1 MVIRSSDFKDM
12 LKSKSF
18 LYKTITMNFYLF
30 SALVLFSCRQTPH
43 SENSVNNTPFP
54 EPDTF
59 NIPYDLENP
68 NSIYKLP
75 SALYEISGIA
85 IYKDNLI
92 ACVQDEKGIVYLYD
106 LDKEEVI
113 KKIKFAKDG
122 DFEDIAVVDGTIY
135 VLKNNGNIYR
145 IKKPEKKDPKV
156 KKITTPLS
164 AANDCEGLEYD
175 QVSNS
180 LLIACKGTASYKNH
194 EFNKGSKAIYAINL
208 DSLSF
213 NAYPAYLVDVNIIF
227 ESMELD
233 SYLRVSN
240 KIMQHLNP
248 GRNIVF
254 QPSGVAVHPIS
265 NHIYIL
271 ASVGKLLV
279 VLDRD
284 GRILEIEPLNK
295 NIFRQPEGICFD
307 ANGDLYIS
315 NEGKGGKG
323 TILIF
328 NQIN

>member
-59 NIPYDLENP
+59 NIPYDLKTP

-92 ACVQDEKGIVYLYD
+92 ACIQDEKGIVYLYD
-106 LDKEEVI
+106 LDKEEVTE
-113 KKIKFAKDG
+113 KVKFGKDG
-122 DFEDIAVVDGTIY
+122 DYEGIAVAGETIH
-135 VLKNNGNIYR
+135 VLKSNGNIYR

-164 AANDCEGLEYD
+164 IANNCEGLGYD
-175 QVSNS
+175 KVSNS
-180 LLIACKGTASYKNH
+180 LLIACKGTSSYKNH
-194 EFNKGSKAIYAINL
+194 KFDKKSKAIYALNL
-208 DSLSF
+208 DSLEF
-213 NAYPAYLVDVNIIF
+213 NRYPAYLIDVNLIL
-227 ESMELD
+227 ESTELD
-233 SYLRVSN
+233 PYLRVSN
-240 KIMQHLNP
+240 KIMQHLYS
-248 GRNIVF
+248 GGSIVF

-284 GRILEIEPLNK
+284 GRILEIRPLNK
-295 NIFRQPEGICFD
+295 NIFRQPEGISFD

-323 TILIF
+323 TIFIF

>member
-1 MVIRSSDFKDM
+1 
-12 LKSKSF
+12 
-18 LYKTITMNFYLF
+18 MNFYLF
-30 SALVLFSCRQTPH
+30 SALVLFSCRQIPH
-43 SENSVNNTPFP
+43 SENSVNNTLFP
-54 EPDTF
+54 EPDAF

-68 NSIYKLP
+68 QSIYKLP
-75 SALYEISGIA
+75 SVLYEISGIA
-85 IYKDNLI
+85 LYKDNLI

-113 KKIKFAKDG
+113 KKIKFGKDG
-122 DFEDIAVVDGTIY
+122 DFEGVAVVEGTIY
-135 VLKNNGNIYR
+135 VLKSNGNIYR
-145 IKKPEKKDPKV
+145 IKNSEKKDPKV
-156 KKITTPLS
+156 KKIETPLS

-175 QVSNS
+175 EVSNS
-180 LLIACKGTASYKNH
+180 LLIACKGTASYENH
-194 EFNKGSKAIYAINL
+194 TFDKRSKAIHSLNL
-208 DSLSF
+208 DSLKF
-213 NAYPAYLVDVNIIF
+213 NTHPAYLVDINVIL

-233 SYLRVSN
+233 SYLRFSN
-240 KIMQHLNP
+240 KIMEHLNA
-248 GRNIVF
+248 GGNIVF

-284 GRILEIEPLNK
+284 GRILEMQPLNK

-323 TILIF
+323 TILVF